1 MGKVVLR
8 LDSEKKTSGI
18 AQRYRHNMRIE
29 LPQTGHIDPTLS
41 KNNVELIKM
50 RSDVSTPT
58 EFVKKRISELDY
70 YKTHNVRKNAILAN
84 EVIMAFGTDNL
95 PKDFSVANWAK
106 QCEKFLTD
114 VYGRENVL
122 SAVVHMDEG
131 APHIHAIVM
140 PIKDDKLS
148 ARALIGDRDGLRAL
162 HERYYTDYM
171 KQCGL
176 EPEDQGRTELKH
188 GKLAQY
194 YAALDK
200 TFEESLP
207 QMEPGESK
215 EEYYKRVNTI
225 YQNQMLVQ
233 FKQRHHIEQL
243 SNELKVTKKNSRH
256 KEAKLRREYEEVI
269 EKTRKEAGREKE
281 SLLNQIGGSIE
292 QAIDA
297 IEFKDQYDAI
307 LTHTENTDPKKA
319 EEFKNRLDDMERDY
333 LADIEKEE
341 EMER

>member
-29 LPQTGHIDPTLS
+29 LPQTGHIDTALS

-50 RSDVSTPT
+50 RDDVSTPT
-58 EFVKKRISELDY
+58 EFVKKRLSELEY

-95 PKDFSVANWAK
+95 PKDFSVSKWAA

-114 VYGRENVL
+114 IYGRENIL

-140 PIKDDKLS
+140 PIKDDRLS

-162 HERYYTDYM
+162 HERFYTDYM
-171 KQCGL
+171 KECGL

-188 GKLAQY
+188 GKLSQY

-207 QMEPGESK
+207 KMEPRESQEK
-215 EEYYKRVNTI
+215 YYKRVNEI

-233 FKQRHHIEQL
+233 FKHRHHIEQL
-243 SNELKVTKKNSRH
+243 SNELNVTKKNARH
-256 KEAKLRREYEEVI
+256 KEAKLRKEYEAVI
-269 EKTRKEAGREKE
+269 DQTKREADREKE
-281 SLLNQIGGSIE
+281 ALLNQIGGSVE

-307 LTHTENTDPKKA
+307 LSHAESTNPPKA
-319 EEFKNRLDDMERDY
+319 TEFKDMLDDLEKDYIADLER
-333 LADIEKEE
+333 EE
-341 EMER
+341 EVER